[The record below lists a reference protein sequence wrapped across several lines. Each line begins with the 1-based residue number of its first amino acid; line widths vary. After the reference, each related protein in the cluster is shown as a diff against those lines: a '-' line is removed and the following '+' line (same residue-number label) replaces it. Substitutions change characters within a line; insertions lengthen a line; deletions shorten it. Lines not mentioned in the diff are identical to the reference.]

1 VNEGINQQ
9 IAEAMAHLEATQAA
23 VAKAEAGLRGAT
35 ATARSRDRAVEVTVG
50 PQGQLTG
57 MKFLDSK
64 YQGMTAT
71 QLAASVV
78 EAAEQARTKV
88 TRQVMDT
95 FGPLMGANPA
105 IPGGRPVELDWAGIF
120 GADAVGG
127 NGRGGAARSA
137 GDRLRDEIHEDD
149 TDTGTSTGRS
159 RA

>member
-1 VNEGINQQ
+1 MNEGINQQ

-23 VAKAEAGLRGAT
+23 VAKAEAGLRNAT
-35 ATARSRDRAVEVTVG
+35 ATARSRDRAVEATVG
-50 PQGQLTG
+50 AQGQLTG
-57 MKFLDSK
+57 VKFLDSK

-71 QLAASVV
+71 QLAASMM

-105 IPGGRPVELDWAGIF
+105 IPGGRGIELDWAGIF
-120 GADAVGG
+120 GADAVG
-127 NGRGGAARSA
+127 GRGGAARSA

-149 TDTGTSTGRS
+149 TDTSTGRS

>member
-1 VNEGINQQ
+1 MTEGINQQ

-23 VAKAEAGLRGAT
+23 VAKAEAGLRDAT
-35 ATARSRDRAVEVTVG
+35 ATARSRDRAVEATVG
-50 PQGQLTG
+50 AQGQLTG
-57 MKFLDSK
+57 LKFLDNK

-71 QLAASVV
+71 QLSASVL
-78 EAAEQARTKV
+78 EAAQQARTKV

-105 IPGGRPVELDWAGIF
+105 IPGGRPIEVDWAGIF

-127 NGRGGAARSA
+127 NGRGGGRSA

-149 TDTGTSTGRS
+149 TDTDTSTGRS